1 VSDIHISADIP
12 AGASPEEKTEIRA
25 GAYREGLILASG
37 SSDMRLR
44 MILGEAYQKYL
55 ELARWIAD
63 EFIKDDPKAPGLL
76 MLAGQMAARPGSIG
90 AGLPEHVPET
100 VITTQEWLLHEAVEI
115 LKERLL

>member
-1 VSDIHISADIP
+1 VSDIHVSVDIP
-12 AGASPEEKTEIRA
+12 AGSSDEEKTALRA
-25 GAYREGLILASG
+25 GAYREGLSLASA

-55 ELARWIAD
+55 ELARWIAG
-63 EFIKDDPKAPGLL
+63 ELIKDEEKAPGLL

-90 AGLPEHVPET
+90 AGLPQHVPET
-100 VITTQEWLLHEAVEI
+100 VITTQEWLLHEAIEV